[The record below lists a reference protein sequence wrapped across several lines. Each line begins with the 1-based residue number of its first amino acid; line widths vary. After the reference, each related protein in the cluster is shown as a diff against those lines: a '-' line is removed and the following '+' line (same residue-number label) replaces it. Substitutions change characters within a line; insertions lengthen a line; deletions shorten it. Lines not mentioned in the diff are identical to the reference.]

1 MCMKQG
7 VIKQCGIAML
17 FFMICLFLPTM
28 GISED
33 KSGKDD
39 PPGKGA
45 MDFKIQNQSL
55 ISVNETVH
63 ATATM
68 SADWSAPYFSAKY
81 AADGKPATLWS
92 NWLYY
97 RSSSYLEADFGREIL
112 VSRVTLLNHV
122 DMNTGMASFDL
133 EYYKGPD
140 WIKIGNYI
148 TQVMDGERIE
158 IDVPEI
164 KTRSL
169 RITNFTLDPGKN
181 CVGIKEFQVNTPV
194 MHASVDMST
203 APASYAGDGD
213 YDTVW
218 SNDFYPQATDYLE
231 VALGRVVP
239 LTSVHIVN
247 VVDTEKGMADFDLE
261 YDNGYGWQ
269 KIDRYNTNLTDG
281 EVIEITLPGDILTKR
296 VRVKNFTLGAGKT
309 CVGIAEFQVN
319 TPEMHV
325 NGMDAPVLATSD
337 ENDDTHW
344 VNCAGTNETDSFE
357 VDLGRDY
364 DVSRIAVTNF
374 YPEEGDEGMMGFD
387 LQYHNGNRWVT
398 IDTYQGNTR
407 HQPYFDIKFN
417 NVINAQRFRLTNFTL
432 GLDRTCVAMS
442 DLSFFTPYREYF
454 ELPAVAVDL
463 LPEINTLNLAE
474 GELSTNND
482 EPHDIVITGEN
493 FIDAPG
499 ANTIHF
505 EGALGVF
512 EIQNTSGTTTELYA
526 TVPSGIEQGFYDVYV
541 TNDEG
546 SSNTLE
552 DAYESLYTPGGNEP
566 IPLDSESD
574 NFGICFIQTT
584 VGGMA
589 NNALSIMWLPVMFL
603 GAIFFFVR
611 KNRKAPFLICMA
623 LCISLLPWQSA
634 SAGFMSYTADDK
646 WYISAGIGYQD
657 IDRTYN
663 AVTLSDKEVMEVDN
677 SLYPVVRFG
686 WHFTDHIVW
695 EGGLRY
701 DMYSGEI
708 SGMDIDA
715 GGDLNGICLVTGPVY
730 RFDQYQF
737 KYIGKVRPF
746 VNAAIGYRKLDMGL
760 KYPVKDFD
768 RSFGWELAGGLTK
781 GPFELRA
788 GYGRYTYDEDG
799 TATDYTSS
807 GSTSRLD
814 QSGPFIELSYLFSF
828 RKTKRKPAPEPV
840 PVVTVRDSD
849 NDGVPDDRDKC
860 PDTPPGTMVDEDGC
874 PIIFEPKTSQE
885 MAHIL
890 NTVDE
895 TTKTSKEIYMKV
907 EFDFDSAVIKSVS
920 YGILNELGE
929 ALLTFNSP
937 KNTLLVHGHADSDG
951 PRDYN
956 QKLSE
961 RRAESVK
968 IYLLDHFNLQ
978 ALKVKAKGFGED
990 RPLLPNTSEYN
1001 KERNRRVEII
1011 MQHGDHD
1018 VMLGEEP
1025 GPYGP

>member
-1 MCMKQG
+1 MKHG
-7 VIKQCGIAML
+7 LIKQCGVAML
-17 FFMICLFLPTM
+17 FFMICLFLPGM
-28 GISED
+28 GLSED

-39 PPGKGA
+39 PPGKGV

-97 RSSSYLEADFGREIL
+97 RPSSYLEADFGREII
-112 VSRVTLLNHV
+112 VSRVSILNHV

-133 EYYKGPD
+133 EYFKGPD
-140 WIKIGNYI
+140 WIKIGNYV
-148 TQVMDGERIE
+148 TQVMSGERIE

-181 CVGIKEFQVNTPV
+181 CVGIKEFQVNAPV

-203 APASYAGDGD
+203 APASNANDGD
-213 YDTVW
+213 YETMW
-218 SNDFYPQATDYLE
+218 TNDFYPQATDYLE

-247 VVDTEKGMADFDLE
+247 VVDGEKGMAEFDLE
-261 YDNGYGWQ
+261 YDTGYGWQ
-269 KIDRYNTNLTDG
+269 KIDRYKTNLTNG
-281 EVIEITLPGDILTKR
+281 EVIEITPPGDILTKR
-296 VRVKNFTLGAGKT
+296 VRIKNFTLGDQKT

-319 TPEMHV
+319 TPEMRV
-325 NGMDAPVLATSD
+325 NGMDTPVLSVSD

-344 VNCAGTNETDSFE
+344 VNCEATNETDAFE

-364 DVSRIAVTNF
+364 DVCRIAVTNF
-374 YPEEGDEGMMGFD
+374 YPEDGDEGMMGFD
-387 LQYHNGNRWVT
+387 LEYYNGNRWVT
-398 IDTYQGNTR
+398 IDTFQGNVR
-407 HQPYFDIKFN
+407 HQPYFDIEFD
-417 NVINAQRFRLTNFTL
+417 NVINAQRFRMTNFTL
-432 GLDRTCVAMS
+432 GVDRTCVAMS

-454 ELPAVAVDL
+454 ELPAVAVDF
-463 LPEINTLNLAE
+463 LPEIVSLDLAE

-499 ANTIHF
+499 ENTIHF
-505 EGALGVF
+505 EGAMGIF
-512 EIQNTSGTTTELYA
+512 EIKNTGGTTTELYA
-526 TVPSGIEQGFYDVYV
+526 TVPAEIKEGFYDIYV

-552 DAYESLYTPGGNEP
+552 DAYQAIYKGEGTGPL
-566 IPLDSESD
+566 PLDSESD
-574 NFGICFIQTT
+574 DFGVCFIQTA
-584 VGGMA
+584 GNDNMA
-589 NNALSIMWLPVMFL
+589 GNVFSMMWLPALIF
-603 GAIFFFVR
+603 GGIFFFVR
-611 KNRKAPFLICMA
+611 KKDKTSFLICVA
-623 LCISLLPWQSA
+623 LCVCLLPWQSA

-646 WYISAGIGYQD
+646 WYISAGMGYQS
-657 IDRTYN
+657 IDKRFN
-663 AVTLSDKEVMEVDN
+663 AVTLSEKEVMAVDN
-677 SLYPVVRFG
+677 NLYPVVRFG
-686 WHFTDHIVW
+686 WHFTDHIVL
-695 EGGLRY
+695 EGGFRY

-715 GGDLNGICLVTGPVY
+715 GGDLNGICLVAGPVY
-730 RFDQYQF
+730 RFDQYQL

-760 KYPVKDFD
+760 EYPVDGFD
-768 RSFGWELAGGLTK
+768 RSFGWELAAGVTR

-799 TATDYTSS
+799 TSFDYSS
-807 GSTSRLD
+807 SSSTSRLD

-828 RKTKRKPAPEPV
+828 RKTKRKPAPAPV
-840 PVVTVRDSD
+840 PEVTVRDSD
-849 NDGVPDDRDKC
+849 KDGVPDDRDKC

-895 TTKTSKEIYMKV
+895 TTRTSKEIYMKV

-929 ALLTFNSP
+929 ALLSFNSS

-956 QKLSE
+956 QRLSE

-968 IYLLDHFNLQ
+968 LYLLDHFNLQ
-978 ALKVKAKGFGED
+978 SLNVESRGFGED

-1011 MQHGDHD
+1011 MKHGDHG
-1018 VMLGEEP
+1018 VTP
-1025 GPYGP
+1025 GDPEPYGP